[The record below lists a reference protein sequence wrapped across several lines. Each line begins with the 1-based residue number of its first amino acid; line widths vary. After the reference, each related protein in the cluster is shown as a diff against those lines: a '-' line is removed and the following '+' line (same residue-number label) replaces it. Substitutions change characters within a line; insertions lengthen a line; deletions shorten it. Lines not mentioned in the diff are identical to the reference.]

1 MCGKSNL
8 ERNSNVA
15 RSCCVCGKKIG
26 FMDSYMPLECDKPGY
41 ILCENCFSKLSGN
54 IDAKEAEQYFES
66 FFQSQSIDLEIVDAI
81 KKEID
86 KAQKIYERK
95 MQDDQ
100 IQFEQNEKNQEALL
114 ERKKEFQSRWDD
126 FNTHNLITTGLSFE
140 GYQIVSYH
148 GLVSGDVVLGTGFLS
163 EFSAGISDILGST
176 SKKFSS
182 KMVEAKKAA
191 QKILIDEA
199 LKAGGNAVIGVD
211 FDYILFG
218 NNMIGVSANGTSVKV
233 VKS

>member
-1 MCGKSNL
+1 MKFFGVRGDC
-8 ERNSNVA
+8 NVA
-15 RSCCVCGKKIG
+15 RNCCVCGKKIG
-26 FMDSYMPLECDKPGY
+26 FMDSYMPLECDKSGY
-41 ILCENCFSKLSGN
+41 ILCVNCFSKLSGDTN
-54 IDAKEAEQYFES
+54 SKEAEQYFES
-66 FFQSQSIDLEIVDAI
+66 FFQFQSIDLEIVDAI
-81 KKEID
+81 KNEID
-86 KAQKIYERK
+86 KAQKIYEQK

-100 IQFEQNEKNQEALL
+100 IQFEQNEKDQEALL
-114 ERKKEFQSRWDD
+114 ERKKEFESRWDD